1 MAAKKPTKRSKKTSG
16 SAAEQFDLFSTFDDA
31 TGEIVAPPVRR
42 TLGAKEAPKVEV
54 ESELRLTKV
63 VTETDPIGDAYADD
77 MFEEPEPKEIIYS
90 VTDLSH
96 RLRDHLKEHFSQVVV
111 QGEIAD
117 FKGIHRS
124 GHLYFALKDDSSQ
137 VRAVMW
143 KGALQKVPFKI
154 EGGLEVIIRG
164 KLDFYGG
171 SGSMQIVVEHME
183 PVGIGAL
190 QLKFEQ
196 LKERLRSEGLFD
208 QARKRALPAVAWR
221 IGVVTGKSTA
231 AFQDMQKVL
240 RHRFPLAE
248 VYLFHAAVQ
257 GERAAAE
264 IVSAIDLANR
274 WSARQPRPLDV
285 LVVGRG
291 GGSYE
296 DLFCFNEEIVARA
309 IVGSQ
314 LPVVTGIGHEID
326 TTIADFVADYRAATP
341 SHAVSSV
348 VPEILDWQNRL
359 EYLAERMERRMG
371 EVLSDLYQK
380 IDHLSVRIMN
390 AAPHRQLAAC
400 RDMLARMQDRLSLAM
415 GKVLEQRRH
424 RVNAL
429 AQVLDALSPLKV
441 LDRGF
446 SIVRKTDGTLVR
458 DGLTLNSGDEVE
470 LEWSRGKARARVI

>member
-1 MAAKKPTKRSKKTSG
+1 MS
-16 SAAEQFDLFSTFDDA
+16 
-31 TGEIVAPPVRR
+31 PV
-42 TLGAKEAPKVEV
+42 L
-54 ESELRLTKV
+54 
-63 VTETDPIGDAYADD
+63 
-77 MFEEPEPKEIIYS
+77 EPKLSSKPAELPDLKAQVVVPVKEPLIEPPAEVIYS
-90 VTDLSH
+90 VTDLSLK
-96 RLRDHLKEHFSQVVV
+96 LRDHLKDHFSSVIV

-124 GHLYFALKDDSSQ
+124 GHLYFALKDSTSQ
-137 VRAVMW
+137 IRAVMW
-143 KGALQKVPFKI
+143 KGSLSKVPFKV

-196 LKERLRSEGLFD
+196 LKEKLRAEGLFD
-208 QARKRALPAVAWR
+208 AARKRPLPAVAWR

-248 VYLFHAAVQ
+248 VYLFHASVQ
-257 GERAAAE
+257 GERAASE
-264 IVSAIDLANR
+264 IVASIERANK
-274 WSARQPRPLDV
+274 WSALQPKPLDV
-285 LVVGRG
+285 LIVGRG

-296 DLFCFNEEIVARA
+296 DLFCFNEESVARA
-309 IVGSQ
+309 IVNSVI
-314 LPVVTGIGHEID
+314 PVVTGIGHEID

-348 VPEILDWQNRL
+348 VPEILDWQTKLDYSLDRL
-359 EYLAERMERRMG
+359 KRRIFEITG
-371 EVLSDLYQK
+371 DLQQK
-380 IDHLSVRIMN
+380 IDHLSVRVLN
-390 AAPHRQLAAC
+390 AAPQKQIAVCLDQISRFEN
-400 RDMLARMQDRLSLAM
+400 RLTLAM
-415 GKVLEQRRH
+415 QKSLEHRFQ

-441 LDRGF
+441 LDRGY
-446 SIVRKTDGTLVR
+446 SIVRTLKGALVR
-458 DGLTLNSGDEVE
+458 DPLQLKTGDDLEVE
-470 LEWSRGKARARVI
+470 WSKGKVKVQVI

>member
-1 MAAKKPTKRSKKTSG
+1 LGGDFFFTVLYLLDMALKKAAKKSRNKGPE
-16 SAAEQFDLFSTFDDA
+16 ADQVDLFSFESPLGKAPVASSQLAKIEADEPT
-31 TGEIVAPPVRR
+31 APPVK
-42 TLGAKEAPKVEV
+42 AKEPEI
-54 ESELRLTKV
+54 ESSSSEL
-63 VTETDPIGDAYADD
+63 
-77 MFEEPEPKEIIYS
+77 IYT
-90 VTDLSH
+90 VTDLAH
-96 RLRDHLKEHFSQVVV
+96 RFRDHLRDHFSSIVV

-137 VRAVMW
+137 IRAVMW
-143 KGALQKVPFKI
+143 KGALNKVPFKI
-154 EGGLEVIIRG
+154 EQGLEVIIRG

-171 SGSMQIVVEHME
+171 SGSTQIVVEHME

-196 LKERLRSEGLFD
+196 LKEKLRAEGLFD
-208 QARKRALPAVAWR
+208 VSRKRELPTIAWR

-248 VYLFHAAVQ
+248 VYLFHASVQ
-257 GERAAAE
+257 GASAPDE
-264 IVSAIDLANR
+264 IVSAIVRANAWSLA
-274 WSARQPRPLDV
+274 QTRPLDV

-296 DLFCFNEEIVARA
+296 DLFCFNEESVARA
-309 IVGSQ
+309 IVGSA

-348 VPEILDWQNRL
+348 VPEVADWLNRL
-359 EYLAERMERRMG
+359 QYLADRMTRRMRDL
-371 EVLSDLYQK
+371 LSDLIQK
-380 IDHLSVRIMN
+380 LDHMQVRLMN
-390 AAPHRQLAAC
+390 AAPHKQLAAC
-400 RDMLARMQDRLSLAM
+400 QDLLSRVQNRLQISMLASLESR
-415 GKVLEQRRH
+415 KN
-424 RVNAL
+424 RVKSL

-441 LDRGF
+441 LERGY
-446 SIVRKTDGTLVR
+446 SLIRRPGGALIRSAETVK
-458 DGLTLNSGDEVE
+458 SGDEIE
-470 LEWSRGKARARVI
+470 IEWAKDKVRARVI